1 MVFRE
6 NARRRKKKKFLRK
19 RDNALSKMPITRRK
33 EKTSHNMT
41 KVVTKC
47 NYMTSGIGEKRQK
60 QTDIFYLNIMKNEI
74 IIAYKT

>member
-41 KVVTKC
+41 RTVTKC
-47 NYMTSGIGEKRQK
+47 NYTTRESGKKRQK
-60 QTDIFYLNIMKNEI
+60 QTELFLLEKMKIELLL
-74 IIAYKT
+74 